1 MWRAQRAVNAPVRP
15 VAVRLRLCAPIHA
28 GKRLRQS
35 VRVPLSQPGFDS
47 RCPHHEMRP
56 CAAPRLRPDSSA
68 VERHV
73 EGVRVGG
80 SIPFPGT
87 TSCVVLHVA
96 RDRLEAASFPDPLMV
111 SDPVVNRFIQ
121 VRALVGEPSYLRF
134 QRRILAAETEACCHR
149 LAARMTGSRPVDPGS
164 SPAGSANRPRNRLCL
179 RSTRTVTGACRFES
193 CRGLQSP
200 GRRVAANPPVLGT
213 GCRRFESDRLD
224 QPSSPLGSV
233 GRAPRFERGGRRVQ
247 GCETRLTPIP
257 LPSSSGQDAGFS
269 SQEHRFE
276 SDREHQV
283 TGASPSRSRHR
294 I

>member
-1 MWRAQRAVNAPVRP
+1 
-15 VAVRLRLCAPIHA
+15 
-28 GKRLRQS
+28 
-35 VRVPLSQPGFDS
+35 
-47 RCPHHEMRP
+47 
-56 CAAPRLRPDSSA
+56 
-68 VERHV
+68 
-73 EGVRVGG
+73 
-80 SIPFPGT
+80 
-87 TSCVVLHVA
+87 
-96 RDRLEAASFPDPLMV
+96 MV

-121 VRALVGEPSYLRF
+121 VRALVGEPFYLRF
-134 QRRILAAETEACCHR
+134 QHRILAAEMEACCHR
-149 LAARMTGSRPVDPGS
+149 LAARMTGSRPVDAGS

-233 GRAPRFERGGRRVQ
+233 GRAPRSERRGRGSRLW
-247 GCETRLTPIP
+247 TRPTPIP

-269 SQEHRFE
+269 GQEHRFE